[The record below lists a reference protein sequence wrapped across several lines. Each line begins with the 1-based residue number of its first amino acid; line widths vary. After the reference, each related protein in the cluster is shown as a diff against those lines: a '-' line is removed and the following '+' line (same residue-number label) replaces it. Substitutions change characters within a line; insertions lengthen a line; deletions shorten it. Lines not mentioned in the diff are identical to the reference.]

1 MTKRIMDQ
9 YNTESLS
16 TINNTHET
24 NTMKDHR
31 IFSEEFLLKVS
42 ECIKIANNIRTD
54 YGIDILETNGSFEIT
69 DKVINHLDSLLSIYY
84 QNVNQNNNN
93 IDSIRNLFEQ
103 NDDFKISNL
112 YDNYSNSIMLSNK
125 HNEIIKIEKFPSED
139 VHCIAIKLPTIVEM
153 QLRNNQLLRNVIH
166 NYRHHER
173 YLNLSKKNKISSIKT
188 RDKQEDVFV
197 IEAKPLCPM
206 ESNDTLDSSS
216 VILSKTKENV
226 TKLMN
231 HIHNQYKN
239 KNHKKD
245 IEDVLNGIVMLTDQ
259 STSSFSDQINNKIA
273 NELMSAT
280 QKQGY
285 TINRERIHV
294 RMALDLILVDNRLNG
309 KTMIFQ
315 SESIILSRMIRKIY
329 LCTQVRT
336 LCSYGDVITIIN
348 DPDYHQI
355 RFRTYKRLSLSL
367 DEFIEILD
375 ASDIIDLDTNL
386 IHSSILTS
394 KQIDDMI
401 KYIVREDAIKQ
412 LLKLIFNRTRNS
424 DSHIDDEYRQFKL
437 NLPMKLNDLY
447 QTIKKLN
454 AFSKLN
460 RE

>member
-1 MTKRIMDQ
+1 
-9 YNTESLS
+9 
-16 TINNTHET
+16 
-24 NTMKDHR
+24 
-31 IFSEEFLLKVS
+31 
-42 ECIKIANNIRTD
+42 
-54 YGIDILETNGSFEIT
+54 
-69 DKVINHLDSLLSIYY
+69 
-84 QNVNQNNNN
+84 
-93 IDSIRNLFEQ
+93 
-103 NDDFKISNL
+103 
-112 YDNYSNSIMLSNK
+112 MLSNNN
-125 HNEIIKIEKFPSED
+125 NEIIKIEQFPSGD
-139 VHCIAIKLPTIVEM
+139 IHCIPIKLPTIIEM
-153 QLRNNQLLRNVIH
+153 QLRNNQFLRNIIH
-166 NYRHHER
+166 NDRHHER

-188 RDKQEDVFV
+188 TYTQEDILV
-197 IEAKPLCPM
+197 IKAKSLCPM
-206 ESNDTLDSSS
+206 ESNDTFDSSS
-216 VILSKTKENV
+216 VILSKTKENF

-231 HIHNQYKN
+231 QIHNQYKN

-273 NELMSAT
+273 NELMNAT

-309 KTMIFQ
+309 KTMLFQ
-315 SESIILSRMIRKIY
+315 SESIILSRIIRKIY

-348 DPDYHQI
+348 DTDYHQI
-355 RFRTYKRLSLSL
+355 RFRTYKRMSLSL
-367 DEFIEILD
+367 DEFIEILGEMYHTSYDTIETIKYYLD
-375 ASDIIDLDTNL
+375 ANDIIDLDTNL

-401 KYIVREDAIKQ
+401 KYIVREDAIRQ